1 MRKYKSYTIVNNE
14 VLNTPAE
21 QGGLDGFEL
30 VVYMYALKSQNN
42 PNFYFS
48 AKRICK
54 HYRLGEL
61 VITRAIASLEAKGIL
76 RREYYNDEKGYRR
89 AFYYVGD
96 TLTPCENEF
105 IEDEDMLVLSP
116 DAPPPN
122 ANYKP
127 QEPQQEA
134 QQSIPQEKPQTPKQ
148 ETPKNTSG
156 HIQQI
161 VKSQEEIIQ
170 EQVKEKARFIY
181 DNFNANNS
189 LNYDIWLDWARYKQ
203 SVSKFDIVAL
213 ELVLKQSINMLNG
226 FKERANEA
234 IEYSIACGYKGLFLP
249 KIDEPKQEQQK
260 PLQDN
265 QVTRAGITIPVR
277 YDLFVKSDEYIGMD
291 YNKEFWD
298 IIKCKNPNELS
309 KFLLEGYDIEV
320 REHLNEIIDL
330 RIKFLQSKRE

>member
-1 MRKYKSYTIVNNE
+1 MAKYKSYTVINNE
-14 VLNTPAE
+14 ILDISADN
-21 QGGLDGFEL
+21 GGLRGLEL
-30 VVYMYALKSQNN
+30 LVYIYALKWQNK
-42 PNFYFS
+42 PDFYFS
-48 AKRICK
+48 QERICK
-54 HYRLGEL
+54 HHSEGIRG
-61 VITRAIASLEAKGIL
+61 IRRAVKSLEAKGLL
-76 RREYYNDEKGYRR
+76 RREFYHDEKGYRR
-89 AFYYVGD
+89 VFYRVTD
-96 TLTPCENEF
+96 TLTPCENKTINNDNF
-105 IEDEDMLVLSP
+105 NGKSKIKQNKSQ
-116 DAPPPN
+116 AQRQN
-122 ANYKP
+122 T
-127 QEPQQEA
+127 PQQ
-134 QQSIPQEKPQTPKQ
+134 KPQTPKQ
-148 ETPKNTSG
+148 ETPKSTSG

-161 VKSQEEIIQ
+161 TKSQDEIIQ

-189 LNYDIWLDWARYKQ
+189 LNYDLWLDWARYKQ

-213 ELVLKQSINMLNG
+213 EFVLKQSINMLNG

-234 IEYSIACGYKGLFLP
+234 IEYSIAGGYKGLFLP
-249 KIDEPKQEQQK
+249 KVDEPKQEQQK

-330 RIKFLQSKRE
+330 RIKFLQGKRE

>member
-1 MRKYKSYTIVNNE
+1 MAKYESYTIINNE
-14 VLNTPAE
+14 ILNISADN
-21 QGGLDGFEL
+21 GGLRGLEL
-30 VVYMYALKSQNN
+30 AVYIYALKWQNK
-42 PNFYFS
+42 PDFYFS
-48 AKRICK
+48 EERIRK
-54 HYRLGEL
+54 HYGEG
-61 VITRAIASLEAKGIL
+61 IRGIRRAIKSLEAKKLL
-76 RREYYNDEKGYRR
+76 RREYYHDEKGYRR
-89 AFYYVGD
+89 VFYRVAD
-96 TLTPCENEF
+96 TLTPCENKTINKDNF
-105 IEDEDMLVLSP
+105 TSGIKRNKSQAQRQNIP
-116 DAPPPN
+116 QQ
-122 ANYKP
+122 KP
-127 QEPQQEA
+127 QM
-134 QQSIPQEKPQTPKQ
+134 PKQ
-148 ETPKNTSG
+148 ETPKSTSG

-161 VKSQEEIIQ
+161 TKSQEEIIQ

-189 LNYDIWLDWARYKQ
+189 LNYDLWLDWARYKQ
-203 SVSKFDIVAL
+203 NVNKLDIVAL

-249 KIDEPKQEQQK
+249 KIDKPKQEQQK